1 MAYDLMKHTKVKAVF
16 KDSYDNEIDVK
27 KLSIDQKPVYYG
39 SMIMAMEWLID
50 IETVTGEKFAIVG
63 NEFHEI
69 GEHLSAIY
77 SLSSWEVDNNK
88 LDGAFTYTG
97 TLRNGGI
104 IKLEMT
110 RKGEDQCEKHQ
121 RKRSRGL
128 LKTIFKM
135 LKTSSSFRK

>member
-1 MAYDLMKHTKVKAVF
+1 MAYDLMKHMNIKAVF
-16 KDSYDNEIDVK
+16 KDSYDNEIAVK
-27 KLSIDQKPVYYG
+27 KLSINQKPVYYG

-63 NEFHEI
+63 DDFYEI

-97 TLRNGGI
+97 TLRNGGT